1 MRDSF
6 YDYMVYT
13 SKYFISFKFIL
24 KNLNEATYHMTFK
37 FPRYIQENLGVSY
50 TKTQQ
55 PPRPPNN
62 IIWSA
67 YIITTN
73 TEALYFDFQGMPITS
88 HSALVFQE
96 IAITLQ

>member
-1 MRDSF
+1 
-6 YDYMVYT
+6 
-13 SKYFISFKFIL
+13 
-24 KNLNEATYHMTFK
+24 MTFK

-55 PPRPPNN
+55 PPCPPNN

-73 TEALYFDFQGMPITS
+73 TEALYFDFSRYANNISFCLGLPRDRYHFTVTHTIVPNP
-88 HSALVFQE
+88 LF
-96 IAITLQ
+96 TL